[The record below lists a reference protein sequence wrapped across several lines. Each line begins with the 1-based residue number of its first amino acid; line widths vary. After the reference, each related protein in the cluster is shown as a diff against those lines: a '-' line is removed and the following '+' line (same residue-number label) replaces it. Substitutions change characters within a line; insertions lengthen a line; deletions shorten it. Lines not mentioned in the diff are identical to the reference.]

1 MMGYW
6 RANFCDL
13 LSRGILTASLG
24 IICIHRADALTLDQ
38 LITQAIEQHPATQA
52 AAYGVVASRYDVQSA
67 QLARFPVFSVTH
79 DHYWDERQTT
89 LSVQQPLWNGGAIRA
104 RIEQAEIQVAQNQA
118 NVLLERQQIAQRVLG
133 AWTDYYVAQ
142 YRYTLTEQ
150 QLLQLQDYAQLIKRR
165 IDAGVSASIEKQLV
179 DSRIQQTRVEQE
191 GAKAQQA
198 IAQDRL
204 ERLTGLTALN
214 TTLDLQQLDR
224 QLLDTLKQT
233 QNLSTRIPVLDQHPS
248 LIGASYAID
257 AAQAAVVTQR
267 AERWPRVFLQYQRQ
281 IQHPHIDIDDAGIA
295 VGVEISTDRLVGS
308 WVGSKAAQARV
319 QAAEATRQAVAQ
331 QVTDEW
337 MASAQQIISLQ
348 HRLTTLQLAVE
359 SARLVEASYLRQFSA
374 GHKSWLEVLN
384 AVRETEQTEQTEQSL
399 AEAQVNLV
407 ALGIKWQMD
416 QGLMNWQ
423 HIGSTP

>member
-6 RANFCDL
+6 RGK
-13 LSRGILTASLG
+13 RYGILAVSLWSIG
-24 IICIHRADALTLDQ
+24 IHNAHALTLDQ
-38 LITQAIEQHPATQA
+38 LISQAIEQHPATQA
-52 AAYGVVASRYDVQSA
+52 AAYNVEASRYEVQSA
-67 QLARFPVFSVTH
+67 TLARWPVISLKH
-79 DHYWDERQTT
+79 DHFWDERQSTV
-89 LSVQQPLWNGGAIRA
+89 SVQQPLWNAGAIRA
-104 RIEQAEIQVAQNQA
+104 RIEQAHIQVAQSQA
-118 NVLLERQQIAQRVLG
+118 NVLLERQQLAQRVLG

-150 QLLQLQDYAQLIKRR
+150 QLGQLQEYAQLIKRR
-165 IDAGVSASIEKQLV
+165 IDAGVSAAIEKQLV
-179 DSRIQQTRVEQE
+179 DSRIQQTLVEQE

-214 TTLDLQQLDR
+214 QTLSLQQLDR
-224 QLLDTLKQT
+224 QLVDTLQYTQT
-233 QNLSTRIPVLDQHPS
+233 LTTAVPVLDQHPS

-257 AAQAAVVTQR
+257 AAQAAIVTQR

-281 IQHPHIDIDDAGIA
+281 IQHPHVNVNDAGIG
-295 VGVEISTDRLVGS
+295 VGVELSTDRLMGS
-308 WVGSKAAQARV
+308 WVGSQAAQARL
-319 QAAEATRQAVAQ
+319 QAAQATRQAVAQ

-337 MASAQQIISLQ
+337 MASVQQIISLQ

-384 AVRETEQTEQTEQSL
+384 AVRETEQTEQSL

-407 ALGIKWQMD
+407 ALGVKWRMD
-416 QGLMNWQ
+416 QGQMNWQ
-423 HIGSTP
+423 QIGSTP